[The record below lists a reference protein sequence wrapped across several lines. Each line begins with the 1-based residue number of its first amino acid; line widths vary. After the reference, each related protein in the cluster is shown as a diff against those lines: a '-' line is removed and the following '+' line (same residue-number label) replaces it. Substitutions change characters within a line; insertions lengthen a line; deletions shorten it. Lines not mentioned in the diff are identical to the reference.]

1 MSKASLIHL
10 MVGALALQACSDAA
24 DTPVLAPVRTV
35 LVSRA
40 EPATAAA
47 NMVVGTVRSAQTH
60 IVSAEQGGRVVAL
73 LADVGDRVAA
83 GQVLARL
90 DSVPLDLRVSAALA
104 EAARA
109 AATAA
114 ERARNAERVT
124 QLVADGTASAAEL
137 DAARAEA
144 ATARAA
150 QSLANVQAS
159 EARRD
164 KTLAL
169 LRAPSAGVVAAR
181 PAMLSAI
188 LAPGAPAFEIEGQ
201 GDRLISAALPA
212 DVAARLRQG
221 ATISFHH
228 DGTTGTARLAGI
240 STRDN
245 GAGGRDATFV
255 VIAGAPAPGAI
266 VELLLPAAT
275 QTASARVPQSAV
287 LEGRDGRQ
295 TIRVV
300 GADNRLHD
308 VPVQL
313 LGLAGPSALVRGR
326 LAAGDLVVAA
336 GGEFLQAGLR
346 VRPHLTAR

>member
-1 MSKASLIHL
+1 VSKASLIHL
-10 MVGALALQACSDAA
+10 VVGALALQACSDAA
-24 DTPVLAPVRTV
+24 DTPPPAPVRTV

-40 EPATAAA
+40 EPAAAPA
-47 NMVVGTVRSAQTH
+47 DMVIGTVRSTHSH
-60 IVSAEQGGRVVAL
+60 IVSTEQGGRVVAL
-73 LADVGDRVAA
+73 LANVGDRVAA

-90 DSVPLDLRVSAALA
+90 DSVPLDLRVNAATA
-104 EAARA
+104 EAARV

-114 ERARNAERVT
+114 ERARNAERVA

-150 QSLANVQAS
+150 QRMADVQARQ
-159 EARRD
+159 AQRD

-169 LRAPSAGVVAAR
+169 LRAPSSGVVATR

-188 LAPGAPAFEIEGQ
+188 LAPGAPAFEIEGE
-201 GDRLISAALPA
+201 GDRLISAALPTV
-212 DVAARLRQG
+212 VAARLQPGVRV
-221 ATISFHH
+221 SFQH
-228 DGTTGTARLAGI
+228 DGTTGAARLSGI
-240 STRDN
+240 SARDN
-245 GAGGRDATFV
+245 GAGGRDASFV
-255 VIAGAPAPGAI
+255 VVAGAPAPGAM
-266 VELLLPAAT
+266 VELMLPAAG
-275 QTASARVPQSAV
+275 QSASARVPQAAV
-287 LEGRDGRQ
+287 LESRDGSQKVR
-295 TIRVV
+295 IV

-336 GGEFLQAGLR
+336 GGEFLQAGMR
-346 VRPHLTAR
+346 VRPHVAVR

>member
-1 MSKASLIHL
+1 M

-24 DTPVLAPVRTV
+24 DTPALAPVRTV
-35 LVSRA
+35 LASRA

-60 IVSAEQGGRVVAL
+60 IVSAEQGGRVVVL

-90 DSVPLDLRVSAALA
+90 DTVPLDLRVSAAMA

-114 ERARNAERVT
+114 ERARNAERVA

-137 DAARAEA
+137 DTARAEA

-150 QSLANVQAS
+150 KSLADVQAS
-159 EARRD
+159 QARRD

-181 PAMLSAI
+181 PAMLSAM
-188 LAPGAPAFEIEGQ
+188 LAPGAPAFEIEGE

-221 ATISFHH
+221 ARISFQH
-228 DGTTGTARLAGI
+228 DGITGTARLAGI

-245 GAGGRDATFV
+245 GTGGRDASFV

-266 VELLLPAAT
+266 VELLLPAAL

-313 LGLAGPSALVRGR
+313 LGLAGASALVRGR

-336 GGEFLQAGLR
+336 GGEFLQAGMR
-346 VRPHLTAR
+346 VRPHVAVR